1 MVAPGP
7 SQPGLE
13 PGVKGVA
20 VKKKQFLGACQRP
33 KLPGAQVLWYHLN
46 ALLKYLGGAT
56 AILFG
61 NSIENIPFQ
70 LGYLLPA
77 CIVFS
82 TFLF

>member
-20 VKKKQFLGACQRP
+20 VKKKQFLGACRRP

-46 ALLKYLGGAT
+46 APSDVPGWRHRHSLREFHRKYP
-56 AILFG
+56 I
-61 NSIENIPFQ
+61 SI
-70 LGYLLPA
+70 GKM
-77 CIVFS
+77 
-82 TFLF
+82 

>member
-20 VKKKQFLGACQRP
+20 VKKKQFLGACRRP

-46 ALLKYLGGAT
+46 APSDLGGAT
-56 AILFG
+56 AILYG

-82 TFLF
+82 SFLF